1 MEPLKNQYCKSYL
14 KDPVLTSSLCAKRNK
29 QTLCKAT
36 RARNLGWNDSF
47 EIGEIEISNL
57 DSTALSKLTG
67 YSVNRKQGIENK
79 SACGIWIPKLAYKM
93 SEFLCFLGD
102 WKLFTKIYGI
112 FRVPENALRDS

>member
-1 MEPLKNQYCKSYL
+1 MR
-14 KDPVLTSSLCAKRNK
+14 KRNK

-67 YSVNRKQGIENK
+67 SKALKTSQHVVFG
-79 SACGIWIPKLAYKM
+79 
-93 SEFLCFLGD
+93 FL
-102 WKLFTKIYGI
+102 
-112 FRVPENALRDS
+112 N